1 MINEKINQAIEIL
14 KEKNI
19 DMWMTFVRESSTIPD
34 PAIEVIVGTS
44 CTWQTAYIIT
54 SKGDTI
60 AIAGSLDVANLKSKG
75 NYKEIIGYVQSVK
88 EPLLEVLNRLNPKT
102 IAINYSTNTVLA
114 DGLTHGMWLQ
124 LMSHL
129 DGTPFKERVVS
140 AEPIISALRGR
151 KSSSELKLMKSA
163 IKETLI
169 IFDKVTKFIKPG
181 KTEQDVANFIFKEV
195 KKLGVEP
202 AWDAAHC
209 PAVFSGPESAGA
221 HAEPTKRKIE
231 GGHILNIDFGI
242 KWKGYCSDLQ
252 RTWYIRRK
260 GEKTVPKEV
269 LRGFNTIIEAILL
282 ASKKLKPGVQGCE
295 VDDAA
300 RNHITSNGYAE
311 YPHGLGHQI
320 GRVAHDGG
328 GGLFPR
334 WERYGTL
341 PFKQIEE
348 GQVYTL
354 EPRLTVDGHGVATV
368 EEMVVVTKDGCT
380 FLSKPQKKIYI
391 V

>member
-1 MINEKINQAIEIL
+1 MVQEKIQQAIEIL
-14 KEKNI
+14 KEKKI
-19 DMWMTFVRESSTIPD
+19 DMWMTFVRESTTIPD
-34 PAIEVIVGTS
+34 PIIDVSVGTH

-54 SKGDTI
+54 AKGETI
-60 AIAGSLDVANLKSKG
+60 AIAGSLDIANLKTHG
-75 NYKEIIGYVQSVK
+75 NYKEIIGYVQSIK
-88 EPLLEVLNRLNPKT
+88 NTLLEVLDRINPKT
-102 IAINYSTNTVLA
+102 IALNYSTNTVIS

-124 LMSHL
+124 LMTYL
-129 DGTPFKERVVS
+129 ENTPFKERIIS

-151 KSSSELKLMKSA
+151 KSSSELKLMKDA
-163 IKETLI
+163 IKETLK

-181 KTEQDVANFIFKEV
+181 KTEQDVANFILQEV

-202 AWDAAHC
+202 AWDKEHC
-209 PAVFSGPESAGA
+209 PAVFTGPESAGA
-221 HAEPTKRKIE
+221 HAGPTKRKIE
-231 GGHILNIDFGI
+231 GGHIINIDFGI

-252 RTWYIRRK
+252 RTWYIKRK
-260 GEKTVPKEV
+260 GEKTPPKEV
-269 LRGFNTIIEAILL
+269 VRGFNTIIEAILL
-282 ASKKLKPGVQGCE
+282 ASKKLKPGVQGCD

-341 PFKQIEE
+341 PFQQVEE

-354 EPRLTVDGHGVATV
+354 EPRLTVEGHGVATV
-368 EEMVVVTKDGCT
+368 EEMVVVTKDGCV
-380 FLSKPQKKIYI
+380 FLSKPQKKIYL